1 MTTNASRL
9 DVHLALDVPEDPHVT
24 GRPLRWLQLEGLA
37 LLVGALLLFATTH
50 QPWWLVPATILVP
63 DLAMAGYL
71 GGSKLGALAYNVGH
85 STVLPTAL
93 ALIGVHTHRPLVL
106 AFGLLWLAHIG
117 MDRALTYGLKYDTGF
132 KHTHLGD
139 LSKH

>member
-1 MTTNASRL
+1 MSTEASQL
-9 DVHLALDVPEDPHVT
+9 DVRLALESAEDPHVI

-37 LLVGALLLFATTH
+37 LLIGALLLFATAH

-71 GGSKLGALAYNVGH
+71 GGTRLGALAYNIGH
-85 STVLPTAL
+85 STVLPSAL

-139 LSKH
+139 LTKH